1 MILSAINAC
10 WHPAGVRSNRDGFRG
25 YRFAQP
31 PGYLLSFLR
40 DDKPSFYVKLV

>member
-10 WHPAGVRSNRDGFRG
+10 WHPAGVRSTRDRFRG

-31 PGYLLSFLR
+31 PGYLLSSVR
-40 DDKPSFYVKLV
+40 DEKPCFNVKMV